1 MSVLHTPKVPIMCFC
16 TDKMY
21 SVFYKPYIIYICLF
35 ASQFS
40 KIKLTKSLLLPFFF
54 LARAL
59 ALFVRS
65 SGTVLKTIFSLH
77 SSSSLKIWQQK
88 LSSEDLQPGTGA
100 LPIPGLFHVRNRNSK
115 HHLTGEMGSQGMQRW
130 FLAEACLGAC
140 SYTTLRH
147 EASLNNCIKGIFFL
161 SILYHY
167 LPAGCIIPEGRIG
180 TSERLI
186 LIQHKT

>member
-77 SSSSLKIWQQK
+77 SSSSKDLATEAVLRGFAAWNWSPAYSWLVSCKEQK
-88 LSSEDLQPGTGA
+88 LQTPPYRGNG
-100 LPIPGLFHVRNRNSK
+100 IPGNAKVIPSRGLPWS
-115 HHLTGEMGSQGMQRW
+115 L
-130 FLAEACLGAC
+130 LLY
-140 SYTTLRH
+140 YTPT
-147 EASLNNCIKGIFFL
+147 
-161 SILYHY
+161 
-167 LPAGCIIPEGRIG
+167 
-180 TSERLI
+180 
-186 LIQHKT
+186 